1 MKNSVS
7 NANFNGEQ
15 ASKERQSFDIF
26 LGRRGVKE
34 SYFCALLLFR
44 HLGIASLFAC
54 VGLGAAECDD
64 CAIIIG
70 GCLGMGRDALGRA
83 ECMF

>member
-1 MKNSVS
+1 MESK
-7 NANFNGEQ
+7 Q
-15 ASKERQSFDIF
+15 ARRDKVFDIF

-34 SYFCALLLFR
+34 SYFCALLLFC
-44 HLGIASLFAC
+44 HLGIASLFEC
-54 VGLGAAECDD
+54 VGLGAAGCDG

-70 GCLGMGRDALGRA
+70 GCLGMGRDALGRV